1 VRGKKPEVGTPVSP
15 SLDSLEAE
23 APIQGKC
30 ESYDQTTGG
39 REVAFFV

>member
-1 VRGKKPEVGTPVSP
+1 VRGEKPEVGTPVSP
-15 SLDSLEAE
+15 SPESLEAE

-30 ESYDQTTGG
+30 ESYDQMLGG